1 MALHPIFQETWSAQQ
16 AGPAPYEYLVIDIE
30 TGNAPEADVRAHF
43 EETYQPPSNYK
54 DPEKLAAHRK
64 EAFEKAKAKSALL
77 PMAPITA
84 IGLKSGITGPP
95 SVDGKSSLGDR
106 NGAELRCLH
115 CMRAHPLATRMGG
128 AVEGFLDARG
138 MLEAFFSLL
147 GARVNEE
154 TVIVGFNIRDFDLPA
169 IRRATARQGMHFP
182 MCLLNPDQP
191 LFDNMH
197 KYLHLFAG
205 ERGIMIAAKRVSA
218 ELGIE
223 PHRVSGAVVPELHAA
238 GEYEAVIDKVLLDV
252 IEEEAQFLRM
262 TGRS

>member
-1 MALHPIFQETWSAQQ
+1 MALQATQLWTAQQ
-16 AGPAPYEYLVIDIE
+16 DGPAPYEYLVIDIE

-54 DPEKLAAHRK
+54 DPEKLAAHRA
-64 EAFEKAKAKSALL
+64 EAFGKAMMKSALL

-84 IGLKSGITGPP
+84 IGLKGITGPP
-95 SVDGKSSLGDR
+95 VLGDGSQGR
-106 NGAELRCLH
+106 SELRCLH
-115 CMRAHPLATRMGG
+115 CMRAHPLAIRMGG

-169 IRRATARQGMHFP
+169 IRRAAARQGMHFP

-252 IEEEAQFLRM
+252 IEEEQQFLRM